1 MFLVDDAH
9 LDPKANSQSIT
20 IKVTKGKLQNKWSIL
35 VDANPFDQM
44 KQFASQLAADYCANN
59 HHM

>member
-1 MFLVDDAH
+1 MFLVDDAY
-9 LDPKANSQSIT
+9 LDPKANSQSTT

-44 KQFASQLAADYCANN
+44 KQFASQLAAKYCANN